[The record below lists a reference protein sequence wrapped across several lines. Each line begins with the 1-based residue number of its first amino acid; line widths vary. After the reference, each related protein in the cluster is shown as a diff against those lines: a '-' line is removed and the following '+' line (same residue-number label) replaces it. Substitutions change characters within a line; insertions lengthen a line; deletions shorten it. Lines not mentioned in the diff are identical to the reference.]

1 MKFFDA
7 SRYASPLRKALDK
20 KENAPRN
27 LRFETLENRALLSV
41 TPLDELQAAVASAE
55 IAPAQTVE
63 TPVVDLS
70 ALAVSNA
77 TTESNAD
84 DQYEEN
90 DAYSNPAQLGELT
103 QKITIEAIAGPNRD
117 QDWYRVTFK
126 HAGTAD
132 DYLLL
137 ENALG
142 TNVNLQLYLKTT
154 SNSEVARSQTTNS
167 TERISLEGVPA
178 GEYLIQV
185 YNATNSNVYAPYAL
199 TIEPPK
205 PETDDQYEG
214 ELGNDTSETA
224 YDLGMAGSTS
234 FVAKAGP
241 NNNHDVFKFTT
252 VAEGTEADSIKL
264 DYSQAKNAALLF
276 KVYDQPFHAGVSP
289 IFDSGNVANAGKV
302 IEFSLAG
309 KQAGDYYVEIY
320 NNASNSDGFA
330 RYTLSINAPK
340 VAPAAPTGFV
350 TDKTEDTWNYTT
362 LSWNAVENVSYYE
375 LEVSVEDG
383 AWTPVQ
389 TFAPETTSY
398 KTENLAYGTAYK
410 YRINAVR
417 VFNDAPDAS
426 ATTVLASETWTEVEF
441 STVDLPETPTDAK
454 YSTLDPQDKFVT
466 LSWKDVA
473 TTELGY
479 VVERYYGETEGWKEI
494 AQLDADATSYK
505 AEGLELG
512 TSYSYRVA
520 AVNNAGYSEF
530 LAFDFTTENVP
541 AAPTGLTATVD
552 ASTAPTATLT
562 WIDNATNETGYRVE
576 ILGVDGETWEAV
588 ETLAADATEWT
599 TDVEMGATYQYRVV
613 AVNAYGETAS
623 ESVEV
628 ALEAASTV
636 VTTTEDVVDPT
647 DGEISLRE
655 AIQYAEEGATITF
668 ADDVATIT
676 LGGTELT
683 VDKAITINGGET
695 GVTVDANEQSG
706 VFNVVA
712 GTTDAPVAFV
722 GLTITGGYTN
732 FQGGGVFVDGY
743 ASATFTNVKITGN
756 TANQGGGV
764 FLHNGAS
771 AFFTN
776 VEITENVADFSGGG
790 VSVSGPGVSAT
801 FTNVEITG
809 NTANQGGGVF
819 VVNGASATFT
829 NVEITGN
836 VANQGGALAVV
847 NGASA
852 TFTNA
857 TIAEA
862 AVQTIGSTAIQLQVS
877 TTTFN
882 NSIIAG
888 EIDSF
893 GATANAYNTLST
905 FDAWTNANEEGVVN
919 YVLNEGDVLFND
931 AENGDYALA
940 DGSVAIDKGNDA
952 YVPETITT
960 DLAGNPRFNG
970 TVDLGAYE
978 SQISAAPTGLTCV
991 GVPADLTATLT
1002 WNAENLATSY
1012 VVEQLVDGEWT
1023 QVAEVEETTWTTGTL
1038 AYGATYSYRVA
1049 AKNEHGLGEAS
1060 DSVSITTETVST
1072 VVTSAKDAVDA
1083 FDGEITLREAIQYA
1097 EAGATITFAESLK
1110 GETITLAGTELKI
1123 GKALTI
1129 NGFVD
1134 ETGAPQITI
1143 DADGKS
1149 RVFNVERAGT
1159 AQTPVAFY
1167 GLTITGGSAN
1177 DGGGVKVFDG
1187 AANFTNVKLTG
1198 NAAQGGAAV
1207 AVALSSA
1214 TFTNVEITG
1223 NTANQ
1228 GGVSVSTNAVA
1239 TFRNATIADNG
1250 TFEVFVRNVST
1261 TTFYNSIVDG
1271 DVVNADGTATT
1282 NAYNTLSTFDAWTNA
1297 GEEGVVNYVLNE
1309 GDVLFAEGSYALADG
1324 SVAIDKGNDA
1334 YLDET
1339 ITTDLAGNRRFNG
1352 TVDLGAYESQ
1362 APTAPTGLT
1371 ATVDASTAPT
1381 ATLTWIDNATNETGY
1396 RVEILGADGE
1406 TWEAVE
1412 TLAADATEWT
1422 TDVEMGATYNYRV
1435 VAVNAYGET
1444 ASNAVEFT
1452 VGNLPAKPTDLVMSR
1467 YNLAAQTATLTWT
1480 DVADNETKYLVQ
1492 SSVDGGKTWRSLPD
1506 LAADATSRK
1515 CSALTPGKTF
1525 MYRVAAANDYG
1536 RSEWAEIVFDAP
1548 NVPNAALDVA
1558 VTLNASTTPTAT
1570 LTWVDVAGNETGY
1583 VVETL
1588 VDGAWVAASE
1598 ETLAADAQTWTTGE
1612 LALGTTYA
1620 YRVVAVNDYG
1630 RTESEAVEFTVGN
1643 VPNAPT
1649 DLTATVLNPET
1660 LTVDLTWVDVA
1671 GNETG
1676 YVVETLVDGAWVAAT
1691 EETLAADAQTWTT
1704 GELALGTTYA
1714 YRVAAVNEY
1723 GQSEWA
1729 TVEFATENVP
1739 ARPTG
1744 LTAVVNA
1751 SAEPTATSTWIA
1763 DENATAYEVTL
1774 YQIVV
1779 DADGETSVVAFE
1791 SQTVTEA
1798 TYSTGTLDLGGTYYF
1813 EVVAKNAYGDSE
1825 VATSETFTVGT
1836 IPAQPTDLTMTNY
1849 DVVKKTAILTWVD
1862 VATNETKYLV
1872 QSSTNGGKSWNNLPN
1887 LSADATSRKCSS
1899 LTPGETFIYRV
1910 AAANDYGRSEW
1921 VEIVF
1926 NAPNV
1931 PNAPNN
1937 LTISNYDSQKM
1948 TATLSWSDVEG
1959 ETKYVVQSS
1968 TNGGKSWNTLPE
1980 LNADITER
1988 HCSLLTP
1995 GKAFIYRV
2003 AAVNQYGQSEWVEV
2017 SVAPLKFES
2026 VIDTTS
2032 LEGVLT
2038 WIDPLDNANGYE
2050 IETLVD
2056 DAWTNLATLEADA
2069 CSFDLGT
2076 LIAETQYVYRAR
2088 AVYADAEPGVWTTL
2102 QFNVDT
2108 PPVPPTAPVDLTMSN
2123 YDPQKMTATLSWSD
2137 VEGETKY
2144 VVQSSTNGGKSWNN
2158 LPELNA
2164 DTTTRRCSLLTP
2176 GQTFIY
2182 RVAAVNEYGQSEWTE
2197 IVFTAPA
2204 PVSSALLTSATFAKS
2219 LDEFDFF
2226 VDEDDIDALAKRLV

>member
-1620 YRVVAVNDYG
+1620 YRV
-1630 RTESEAVEFTVGN
+1630 
-1643 VPNAPT
+1643 
-1649 DLTATVLNPET
+1649 
-1660 LTVDLTWVDVA
+1660 
-1671 GNETG
+1671 
-1676 YVVETLVDGAWVAAT
+1676 
-1691 EETLAADAQTWTT
+1691 
-1704 GELALGTTYA
+1704 
-1714 YRVAAVNEY
+1714 AAVNEY